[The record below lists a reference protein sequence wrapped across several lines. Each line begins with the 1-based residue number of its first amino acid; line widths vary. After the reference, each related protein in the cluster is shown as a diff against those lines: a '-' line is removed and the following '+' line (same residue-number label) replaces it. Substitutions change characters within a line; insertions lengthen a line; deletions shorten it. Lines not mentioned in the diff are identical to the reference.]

1 MQNIVNAFS
10 FIMKGGI
17 MMYPFLFVSI
27 VSMTL
32 IIERLIFFN

>member
-17 MMYPFLFVSI
+17 MMYPLFVC
-27 VSMTL
+27 V
-32 IIERLIFFN
+32 NCVHGVDN